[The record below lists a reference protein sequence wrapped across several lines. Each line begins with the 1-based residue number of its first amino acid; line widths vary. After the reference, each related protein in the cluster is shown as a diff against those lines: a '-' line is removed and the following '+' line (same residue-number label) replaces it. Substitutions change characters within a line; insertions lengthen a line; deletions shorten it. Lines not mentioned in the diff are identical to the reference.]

1 MVSKRARSPKTD
13 ARHFRFYHS
22 MADTPAWASLTCA
35 QRCVYLAL
43 AMRFSGYNNGAIG
56 ISVRAAAREANC
68 NKDTAATALKIL
80 CERGFIQ
87 RTQEGAF
94 SYKTRHSALYRLT
107 HLPVE
112 HGNNQ
117 TPATFEFRSWRPNK
131 KDRSRLR

>member
-1 MVSKRARSPKTD
+1 MVSKRARSSNNGI
-13 ARHFRFYHS
+13 RYFRFYHA

-43 AMRFSGYNNGAIG
+43 AMRFNGHNNGAIG
-56 ISVRAAAREANC
+56 ISVRAAAVEANC
-68 NKDTAATALKIL
+68 NKDTATKALNIL

-94 SYKTRHSALYRLT
+94 TYKVRHSALYRLT

-112 HGNNQ
+112 HGNHQ
-117 TPATFEFRSWRPNK
+117 MPATFEFRSWRPGK
-131 KDRSRLR
+131 KIGPN